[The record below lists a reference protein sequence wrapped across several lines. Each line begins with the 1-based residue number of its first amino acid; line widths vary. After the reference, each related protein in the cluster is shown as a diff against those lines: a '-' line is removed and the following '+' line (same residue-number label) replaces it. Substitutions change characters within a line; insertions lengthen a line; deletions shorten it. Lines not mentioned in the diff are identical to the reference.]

1 MEKQKSDKE
10 QGFTLAEIV
19 ISLAVFSLMVIG
31 IANAFNTVDN
41 LYART
46 RQLTEMYVVLSACP
60 EIDRA
65 LQYESITTS
74 NCFPSNIFDVEGD
87 SGGQLTYIPTASVT
101 STENL
106 PTGDPLRSVPDS
118 KVIDIGVDYLNEN
131 SNPWAIRLLISRNGI
146 GQQ

>member
-1 MEKQKSDKE
+1 MKKLKIQNES
-10 QGFTLAEIV
+10 GFTLAEVV
-19 ISLAVFSLMVIG
+19 ISLAVFSLMVVG
-31 IANAFNTVDN
+31 IANAYSTVDN

-65 LQYESITTS
+65 LQYESISTT

-87 SGGQLTYIPTASVT
+87 SGGQVTYQPTISV
-101 STENL
+101 SKTEDL
-106 PTGDPLRSVPDS
+106 PTGDSLKIVPDS
-118 KVIDIGVDYLNEN
+118 KVIDIEVDYLNDIN
-131 SNPWAIRLLISRNGI
+131 RPWEIRLLISRNGI